1 MPFSSLTLIRALES
15 SNTSI
20 LPFLSPTPKRFNPIN
35 TSSPPPSPRLKAASP
50 PSMFCIEAAKSSAL
64 PPIAFT
70 A

>member
-15 SNTSI
+15 SNTST
-20 LPFLSPTPKRFNPIN
+20 LPFLSLTPKRFNPVN
-35 TSSPPPSPRLKAASP
+35 TSSPPSPRLKAASP

>member
-15 SNTSI
+15 SNKST
-20 LPFLSPTPKRFNPIN
+20 LPFLSPTPKRVNPVN
-35 TSSPPPSPRLKAASP
+35 TSSPPSPRLKAVSP